1 MLISDFNENPSIDYD
16 IIAER
21 KIFEMFQ
28 AYNKALIE
36 QGIIE
41 LDVLSNAF
49 YNEAIT
55 LTGIVRNTSNNIH
68 GFDDLYESLHSV
80 SEVNGV
86 NIPAADKSPVQRKT
100 TGLISR
106 VHNFIRRML
115 EFIQD
120 MLQKFLQTA
129 ADIIQSDT
137 EWINKNET
145 TLKNIPENVLN
156 DMRISCTPYFLTKS
170 HGRLRDPNI
179 PVKPSTSAFFR
190 TLIAVLQKAGL
201 YKKDRVYK
209 DYFPELFK
217 INPNNIKDASMIFFK
232 GRIREVRT
240 FQGRNCLDV
249 INIMINFC
257 RNYKVYTT
265 ACKRSMEIIQASM
278 KEQESYINRLKE
290 ARAQIT
296 NSSTSESFDIFDD
309 NFYSILEDAN
319 IFMSELDNLDIS
331 IESNLDYILEDIGSG
346 IATSNVQTNPNVKTT
361 IKTTGQN
368 SSPNRNF
375 PPNQQQQQ
383 QQNQGNVRTGNTKNL
398 NVIQKGQ
405 LAINDIQQIKINTL
419 LSAYQMAITVA
430 TSKLTV
436 CELIHNSY
444 MKVLRGVVEGMRRYE
459 KNNQRNQENI
469 AHNYYV
475 DHREEIERRKEI
487 EAVKHRKAR
496 RRVDAGILKRF
507 KGLLW

>member
-383 QQNQGNVRTGNTKNL
+383 QNQGNVRTGNTKNL